1 MIGEKELKGYMQ
13 NTLDKYDNLYN
24 LDIDDINKNLNLI
37 LLDFWSI
44 EEIPKFIVSRALY
57 PMKNTNNME
66 KGKFIIRPSIDFKL
80 NIDGIKDSFILF
92 NNSSFYKEFIE
103 NIIAWIL
110 KYQTFL
116 VYQYNLN
123 RLNTE
128 FKSILAE
135 SKCTFNIVFTIGE
148 GVIDITDTEIIL
160 GVSKDFIEHLDN
172 INLFSTNSYWASKY
186 REKCVLTVKSCI
198 RPYEL
203 LKIKSDFTEDFNI
216 YTRKNI
222 IKLLRKVVKRRIE
235 NVRIGEGYYESEHL
249 FTLIEKRAVSANEIE
264 DYDLDNVIVL
274 DNVKPNM
281 VEKKLNQTKI
291 IVLYKLSP
299 LEKKTGVLIE
309 KPLKELLVEIER
321 ERGKF

>member
-1 MIGEKELKGYMQ
+1 MQ

-57 PMKNTNNME
+57 PIKNTNNME

-92 NNSSFYKEFIE
+92 NNSSFYKEFVE

-148 GVIDITDTEIIL
+148 GIIDITDTEIIL

-186 REKCVLTVKSCI
+186 REKCVLTLKSCI

-235 NVRIGEGYYESEHL
+235 NVRIGEGYYESENL

-299 LEKKTGVLIE
+299 LEKKTGVFIE

>member
-1 MIGEKELKGYMQ
+1 MSLE
-13 NTLDKYDNLYN
+13 
-24 LDIDDINKNLNLI
+24 
-37 LLDFWSI
+37 S
-44 EEIPKFIVSRALY
+44 
-57 PMKNTNNME
+57 
-66 KGKFIIRPSIDFKL
+66 
-80 NIDGIKDSFILF
+80 LF

-186 REKCVLTVKSCI
+186 REKCVLTLKSCI

-235 NVRIGEGYYESEHL
+235 NVRIGEGYYESENL

-299 LEKKTGVLIE
+299 LEKKTGVFIE

>member
-1 MIGEKELKGYMQ
+1 MIGEKELKEYMQ

-57 PMKNTNNME
+57 PIKNTNNME

-92 NNSSFYKEFIE
+92 NNSSFYKEFVE

-186 REKCVLTVKSCI
+186 REKCVLTLKSCI

-235 NVRIGEGYYESEHL
+235 NVRIGEGYYESENL

>member
-1 MIGEKELKGYMQ
+1 MQ

-186 REKCVLTVKSCI
+186 REKCVLTLKSCI

>member
-1 MIGEKELKGYMQ
+1 MQ

>member
-57 PMKNTNNME
+57 PIKNTNNME

-116 VYQYNLN
+116 IYQYNLN

-148 GVIDITDTEIIL
+148 GVIDITDTEIVL

-186 REKCVLTVKSCI
+186 REKCVLALKSCI

-235 NVRIGEGYYESEHL
+235 NVRIGEGYYESENL

-264 DYDLDNVIVL
+264 DYDLENVIVL

-299 LEKKTGVLIE
+299 LEKKTGVFIE
-309 KPLKELLVEIER
+309 KPLKELLVEIEQ

>member
-57 PMKNTNNME
+57 PIKNTNNME

-186 REKCVLTVKSCI
+186 REKCVLTLKSCI

>member
-1 MIGEKELKGYMQ
+1 MQ

-57 PMKNTNNME
+57 PIKNTNNME

-186 REKCVLTVKSCI
+186 REKCVLTLKSCI

>member
-1 MIGEKELKGYMQ
+1 MIGEKELKEYMQ

-57 PMKNTNNME
+57 PIKNTNNME

-186 REKCVLTVKSCI
+186 REKCVLTLKSCI

-235 NVRIGEGYYESEHL
+235 NVRIGEGYYESENL

-264 DYDLDNVIVL
+264 DYDLDNVIIL

-309 KPLKELLVEIER
+309 KSLKELLVEIER

>member
-13 NTLDKYDNLYN
+13 NTLDKYGNLYN

-57 PMKNTNNME
+57 PIKNTNNME

-186 REKCVLTVKSCI
+186 REKCVLTLKSCI

-235 NVRIGEGYYESEHL
+235 NVRIGEGYYESENL

-264 DYDLDNVIVL
+264 DYDLDNVIIL

-309 KPLKELLVEIER
+309 KSLKELLVEIER

>member
-1 MIGEKELKGYMQ
+1 MIGEKELKEYMQ

-57 PMKNTNNME
+57 PIKNTNNME

-186 REKCVLTVKSCI
+186 REKCVLTLKSCI

-235 NVRIGEGYYESEHL
+235 NVRIGEGYYESENL

-299 LEKKTGVLIE
+299 LEKKTGVFIE

>member
-1 MIGEKELKGYMQ
+1 MIGEKELKEYMQ

-57 PMKNTNNME
+57 PIKNTNNME

-92 NNSSFYKEFIE
+92 NNSSFYKEFVE

-135 SKCTFNIVFTIGE
+135 AKCNFNIVFTIGE
-148 GVIDITDTEIIL
+148 GVIDITDTEIVL

-172 INLFSTNSYWASKY
+172 INLFSMNSYWASKY
-186 REKCVLTVKSCI
+186 REKCVLALKSCI

-235 NVRIGEGYYESEHL
+235 NVRIGEGYYESENL

-291 IVLYKLSP
+291 IILYKLSP
-299 LEKKTGVLIE
+299 LEKKTGVFIE

>member
-1 MIGEKELKGYMQ
+1 MIAEKELKEYMQ

-57 PMKNTNNME
+57 PIKNTNNME

-110 KYQTFL
+110 KYQAFL

-186 REKCVLTVKSCI
+186 REKCVLTLKSCI

-235 NVRIGEGYYESEHL
+235 NVRIGEGYYESENL

-264 DYDLDNVIVL
+264 DYDLDNIIIL

-309 KPLKELLVEIER
+309 KSLKELLVEIER

>member
-1 MIGEKELKGYMQ
+1 MIGEKELKEYMQ

-57 PMKNTNNME
+57 PIKNTNNME

-80 NIDGIKDSFILF
+80 NIDAIKDSFILF

-186 REKCVLTVKSCI
+186 REKCVLTLKSCI

-235 NVRIGEGYYESEHL
+235 NVRIGEGYYESENL

>member
-1 MIGEKELKGYMQ
+1 MIAEKELKEYMQ

-57 PMKNTNNME
+57 PIKNTNNME

-186 REKCVLTVKSCI
+186 REKCVLTLKSCI

-235 NVRIGEGYYESEHL
+235 NVRIGEGYYESENL

-264 DYDLDNVIVL
+264 DYDLDNVIIL

>member
-57 PMKNTNNME
+57 PIKNTNNME

-186 REKCVLTVKSCI
+186 REKCVLTLKSCI

-235 NVRIGEGYYESEHL
+235 NVRIGEGYYESENL

>member
-186 REKCVLTVKSCI
+186 REKCVLTLKSCI

-235 NVRIGEGYYESEHL
+235 NVRIGEGYYESENL

>member
-1 MIGEKELKGYMQ
+1 MIGEKELKEYMQ

-57 PMKNTNNME
+57 PIKNTNNME

-80 NIDGIKDSFILF
+80 NIDGIRDSFILF
-92 NNSSFYKEFIE
+92 NNSSFYKEFVE

-186 REKCVLTVKSCI
+186 REKCVLTLKSCI

-235 NVRIGEGYYESEHL
+235 NVRIGEGYYESENL

>member
-1 MIGEKELKGYMQ
+1 MIGEKELKEYMQ

-57 PMKNTNNME
+57 PIKNTNNME

-92 NNSSFYKEFIE
+92 NNSSFYKEFVE

-172 INLFSTNSYWASKY
+172 INLFSTNSYWTSKY
-186 REKCVLTVKSCI
+186 REKCVLTLKSCI

-235 NVRIGEGYYESEHL
+235 NVRIGEGYYESENL

>member
-1 MIGEKELKGYMQ
+1 MQ

-57 PMKNTNNME
+57 PIKNTNNME

-92 NNSSFYKEFIE
+92 NNSSFYKEFVE

-186 REKCVLTVKSCI
+186 REKCVLTLKSCI

-235 NVRIGEGYYESEHL
+235 NVRIGEGYYESENL

>member
-1 MIGEKELKGYMQ
+1 MQ

-57 PMKNTNNME
+57 PIKNTNNME

-186 REKCVLTVKSCI
+186 REKCVLTLKSCI

-235 NVRIGEGYYESEHL
+235 NVRIGEGYYESENL

-264 DYDLDNVIVL
+264 DYDLDNVIIL

-309 KPLKELLVEIER
+309 KSLKELLVEIER

>member
-13 NTLDKYDNLYN
+13 NTLDKYGNLYN

-57 PMKNTNNME
+57 PIKNTNNME

-186 REKCVLTVKSCI
+186 REKCVLTLKSCI

-235 NVRIGEGYYESEHL
+235 NVRIGEGYYESENL

>member
-186 REKCVLTVKSCI
+186 REKCVLTLKSCI

>member
-57 PMKNTNNME
+57 PIKNTNNME

-186 REKCVLTVKSCI
+186 REKCVLTLKSCI

-235 NVRIGEGYYESEHL
+235 NVRIGEGYYESENL
-249 FTLIEKRAVSANEIE
+249 FTLIEKRAVSANELE
-264 DYDLDNVIVL
+264 DYDLENVIVL

-299 LEKKTGVLIE
+299 LEKKTGVFIE